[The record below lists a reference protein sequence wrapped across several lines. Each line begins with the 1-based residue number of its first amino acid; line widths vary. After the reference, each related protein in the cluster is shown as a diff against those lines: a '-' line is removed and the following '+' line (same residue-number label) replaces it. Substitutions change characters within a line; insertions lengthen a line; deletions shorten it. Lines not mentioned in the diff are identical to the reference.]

1 MRNRVRGPVAPCPW
15 GLTSRLSSA
24 LGFAA
29 DGVSVANGAF
39 GEALARDDRW
49 AQPSRAD
56 SGNKRR
62 HNALRLPLITAKIE
76 RELVAYTILAGRNAS
91 RCVRSRPRWMWNGI

>member
-1 MRNRVRGPVAPCPW
+1 MPC

-24 LGFAA
+24 LEFAA

-39 GEALARDDRW
+39 GEALARDERW

-62 HNALRLPLITAKIE
+62 HNALRLPLITAKIDE
-76 RELVAYTILAGRNAS
+76 ASGSEKPSEKPAEATETAEAGS
-91 RCVRSRPRWMWNGI
+91 KS